1 MTSVASPLI
10 WALFAGLVIGILAVD
25 LGVFNRSAHKVSL
38 KAAATWVVVW
48 VGFAMAFNAFVFY
61 KFGEVR
67 GLNFLQAYLLE
78 QALSVDNVFVFIVL
92 FKYFR
97 VPEKY
102 QHRVLFWG
110 VLGAAITRGIF
121 VVAGV
126 ALLARFHWLMYGLG
140 LFLVVTAVKMLL
152 QKDSDLDPSAN
163 PVLKLFRRLVPM
175 TENFEGATFVVKRDG
190 RRLATPLLAVLVVVE
205 ATDVMFAVDS
215 IPAVFGVTQDIF
227 IVYTSNIFAIL
238 GLRSLFFLL
247 AGLVEKLHLL
257 KQGVAFILAF
267 VGLKILTAG
276 IVHIPEVVSL
286 AVLAGILLVFTV
298 ASFVFPKKVEP
309 SDGASTDHHPPAE

>member
-1 MTSVASPLI
+1 MTSVASPLV
-10 WALFAGLVIGILAVD
+10 WALFVGVVVAILAVD

-61 KFGEVR
+61 RFGEVR

-92 FKYFR
+92 FNYFR
-97 VPEKY
+97 VPEQY

-110 VLGAAITRGIF
+110 VLGAAVTRGIF

-126 ALLARFHWLMYGLG
+126 ALLSRFHWLMYGLG

-163 PVLKLFRRLVPM
+163 PVLKLFRRFVPM
-175 TENFEGATFVVKRDG
+175 TEHYEGATFVVKRDG

-247 AGLVEKLHLL
+247 VGLVEKLHLL
-257 KQGVAFILAF
+257 KQGVALILAF

-276 IVHIPEVVSL
+276 FVHIPEAVSL
-286 AVLAGILLVFTV
+286 GVLAGILIVFTI
-298 ASFVFPKKVEP
+298 ASFVFPKKAEP
-309 SDGASTDHHPPAE
+309 ADLSSSDPQPPTA

>member
-1 MTSVASPLI
+1 MTSVASPLV
-10 WALFAGLVIGILAVD
+10 WALFIGLVAAILAVD
-25 LGVFNRSAHKVSL
+25 LGVFNRTAHKVSVR
-38 KAAATWVVVW
+38 AAATWVVVW
-48 VGFAMAFNAFVFY
+48 VGFAMAFNAFVFFR
-61 KFGEVR
+61 FGSVR

-92 FKYFR
+92 FNYFR
-97 VPEKY
+97 VPDPY

-126 ALLARFHWLMYGLG
+126 ALLSRFHWLMYGLG

-175 TENFEGATFVVKRDG
+175 TEQYEGATFIVKRGG

-247 AGLVEKLHLL
+247 VGLVEKLHLL
-257 KQGVAFILAF
+257 KQGVALILAF
-267 VGLKILTAG
+267 VGLKILAASF
-276 IVHIPEVVSL
+276 IHIPESVSL
-286 AVLAGILLVFTV
+286 AVLAGILVVFTV
-298 ASFVFPKKVEP
+298 ASFVFPKKNETSEQTP
-309 SDGASTDHHPPAE
+309 SDLPPAV